1 MNPLP
6 TELRNKLERMIIE
19 ARDVAEAGA
28 KSALEALA
36 VHHHEPYA
44 HMSPEERK
52 LRNLDFAEIQ
62 ARGRRPL

>member
-6 TELRNKLERMIIE
+6 TELRNKLERTIIE

-28 KSALEALA
+28 KAALEALA
-36 VHHHEPYA
+36 VHNHERYG

-52 LRNLDFAEIQ
+52 LRNHLRAM
-62 ARGRRPL
+62 GLGVSP